1 MKQKTE
7 RTHWGHLVDRLSWR
21 RRHLTGGEVLG
32 HLLGLLVQA
41 DWLWLCEA
49 ASSNPQMPARCQR
62 KGKNRRQTCPFLPD
76 KMMQVFVKGG
86 VRIRM
91 LPLFWYVHTPTCNNT
106 HIQQLLVCWKH
117 CVVYWWTLLSLSLS
131 HPPPPSRGT
140 LDNEDQTPVC
150 KQQSRLTRLSV
161 CVSALFCDCVWK
173 KAKGESWDC
182 LNEKERKRIF
192 VNIFF
197 LLSSSQFYSTH
208 PSLVFARLCA
218 PIDWQLAPEP
228 LRPLKIPGRGFGFQ
242 APASG
247 PAIVCVWKAGSI
259 RAFPSR
265 PHSAWLLCVPPPLP
279 SACYP
284 RGRAGW
290 GWQGVSADKLGRE
303 TGRQHTGPGASP
315 GSQSQESFL
324 SDAAH
329 SSFVSNGVLLV
340 TASQVAG
347 KSV

>member
-173 KAKGESWDC
+173 KRWILRLLKRKGK
-182 LNEKERKRIF
+182 EK
-192 VNIFF
+192 NICQYF
-197 LLSSSQFYSTH
+197 LSSVIVSILFH
-208 PSLVFARLCA
+208 PS
-218 PIDWQLAPEP
+218 EP
-228 LRPLKIPGRGFGFQ
+228 CFCP
-242 APASG
+242 
-247 PAIVCVWKAGSI
+247 IVCTYWLTTGS
-259 RAFPSR
+259 RAT
-265 PHSAWLLCVPPPLP
+265 
-279 SACYP
+279 
-284 RGRAGW
+284 
-290 GWQGVSADKLGRE
+290 Q
-303 TGRQHTGPGASP
+303 AS
-315 GSQSQESFL
+315 
-324 SDAAH
+324 
-329 SSFVSNGVLLV
+329 
-340 TASQVAG
+340 
-347 KSV
+347 